1 MRRLALRELRSVRMS
16 GGFVQFGVLAAF
28 AIAVAALI
36 IFVLV

>member
-1 MRRLALRELRSVRMS
+1 MS
-16 GGFVQFGVLAAF
+16 GGFVQFGVVAAF